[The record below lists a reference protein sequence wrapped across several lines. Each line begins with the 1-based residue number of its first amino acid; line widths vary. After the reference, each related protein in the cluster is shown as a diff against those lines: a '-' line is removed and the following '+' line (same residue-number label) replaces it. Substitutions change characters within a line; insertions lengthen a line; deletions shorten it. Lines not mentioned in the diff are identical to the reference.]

1 MNPVPSRNRNR
12 GKALTFDAIFAKV
25 QERFPTATVGSAP
38 NGAQWIAVEHS
49 EILPLSAFLKSDS
62 DLAFDSLCCL
72 SGIDLLKFPPAE
84 KDGPVRDD
92 LVCAYDLYSLPHRHE
107 LRLKVFAPR
116 RDPSVPSVESVWG
129 VAGFFEREIYD
140 LLGVDF
146 PGHHDLRR
154 LLMPQDWIGHPL
166 RKDYVYP
173 VAYGG
178 VELKR
183 EGQTFESGPYK

>member
-1 MNPVPSRNRNR
+1 MTPVPSGNRNR

-38 NGAQWIAVEHS
+38 NGAQWIAVECS
-49 EILPLSAFLKSDS
+49 ALLPLSVFLKSDP

-72 SGIDLLKFPPAE
+72 TGIDLLKFPAD
-84 KDGPVRDD
+84 KDGATSDD
-92 LVCAYDLYSLPHRHE
+92 LVCAYDLSSVPHGHE
-107 LRLKVFAPR
+107 LRLKVFAGR
-116 RDPSVPSVESVWG
+116 LAPSVPSVESVWG
-129 VAGFFEREIYD
+129 VAGFFEREIHD

-173 VAYGG
+173 ATYGG

>member
-12 GKALTFDAIFAKV
+12 GKALSFDAIAAKV
-25 QERFPTATVGSAP
+25 QARFPTATVGSAP
-38 NGAQWIAVEHS
+38 NGAQWIAVERL
-49 EILPLSAFLKSDS
+49 EILPVSAFLKSEP
-62 DLAFDSLCCL
+62 DLSFDSLCCL
-72 SGIDLLKFPPAE
+72 SGLDLLKFPPSE
-84 KDGPVRDD
+84 KDGSASDD
-92 LVCAYDLYSLPHRHE
+92 LVCVYDLGSLRFAHE
-107 LRLKVFAPR
+107 LCLKVFAPR
-116 RDPSVPSVESVWG
+116 ESPSVPSVESVWG

-154 LLMPQDWIGHPL
+154 ILMPQDWIGHPL

-173 VAYGG
+173 ATYGG